1 MDFLQ
6 LRYFCE
12 IARDQNMRKTADRL
26 LISQPALSKSLR
38 NLETELGVKLFDRT
52 GRGIKLNSTGSYF
65 YREVAAALSGLDHA
79 VTVLPNLYH
88 SEHRTVKIANLVPE
102 HITWLLEAFLEEN
115 PTIPLHEVMPDRPLD
130 EAFRAGQIDLA
141 LAFEPLASVHY
152 ESIELLRDTLLLL
165 VPPDH
170 RFADR
175 ESIGVEEVSCEPFIT
190 YNSGLGIPDS
200 VLRHLEYPVYQVS
213 DLMMIIRLI
222 DTGYGLSILPSYLW
236 MEMQPK
242 VQFLRNRGR
251 MLSAIPLQ
259 DSQVQHTLYLI
270 YPRSHELTGS
280 VARCAEFFT
289 DYFRLQANRL
299 TQFREGGYQDPL
311 GLRPPRDGNENL
323 RPDLDTESSL
333 LK

>member
-1 MDFLQ
+1 MDLLQ

-52 GRGIKLNSTGSYF
+52 GRGIQLNSTGNYF
-65 YREVAAALSGLDHA
+65 YREVVSALSGLDHA

-88 SEHRTVKIANLVPE
+88 SEHRTVNIANLIPE
-102 HITWLLEAFLEEN
+102 HITWLMEAFLEEN
-115 PTIPLHEVMPDRPLD
+115 PAIPLHEVLLDRPLD
-130 EAFRAGQIDLA
+130 EAFRAGQVDLA
-141 LAFEPLASVHY
+141 LTFEPLASVHY
-152 ESIELLRDTLLLL
+152 ESVELLRDSLLLL

-170 RFADR
+170 RFAGR
-175 ESIGVEEVSCEPFIT
+175 KSVCVEDVSFEPFIT
-190 YNSGLGIPDS
+190 HNSGLGIPNTI
-200 VLRHLEYPVYQVS
+200 LRHLKYPVYQVS

-222 DTGYGLSILPSYLW
+222 DTGYGLSIIPSYLW

-259 DSQVQHTLYLI
+259 ESQSQHTLYLV
-270 YPRSHELTGS
+270 YPRGHGLTGS
-280 VARCAEFFT
+280 VAQCADFFT
-289 DYFRLQANRL
+289 DYFRLHAERL
-299 TQFREGGYQDPL
+299 AQFRSGGYQDPL
-311 GLRPPRDGNENL
+311 GLRPPRDGGENL
-323 RPDLDTESSL
+323 RPDLEL
-333 LK
+333 V